1 MEDILSK
8 GKLFVISGP
17 SGAGKG
23 TIIKELLSQIEDV
36 KLSVSATTRNPRP
49 GEIDGVNYY
58 FVELDK
64 FQKMIEAEE
73 FLEYARVY
81 ENF

>member
-1 MEDILSK
+1 MEDISSK

-23 TIIKELLSQIEDV
+23 TIIKELMSQLEDV
-36 KLSVSATTRNPRP
+36 KLSISATTRNPRP

-58 FVELDK
+58 FVGID
-64 FQKMIEAEE
+64 E
-73 FLEYARVY
+73 F
-81 ENF
+81 